1 MAYRRKDKE
10 SYRIEQELLKYD
22 LVITNKQSNLR
33 TAVKNAS
40 LPYLKKLIN
49 SLEPPLRDNLKKG
62 EAINGRKAFKNRFI
76 KD

>member
-1 MAYRRKDKE
+1 MAYIRKEKE

-40 LPYLKKLIN
+40 LPYLKKLIS
-49 SLEPPLRDNLKKG
+49 SLEPSLRDNLKKG
-62 EAINGRKAFKNRFI
+62 ETITGRKAFKNRFI

>member
-22 LVITNKQSNLR
+22 LVITNEQSNLR

-40 LPYLKKLIN
+40 LPYLKKLIS
-49 SLEPPLRDNLKKG
+49 SLEPSLRDNLKKG
-62 EAINGRKAFKNRFI
+62 EAITGRKAFKNRFI